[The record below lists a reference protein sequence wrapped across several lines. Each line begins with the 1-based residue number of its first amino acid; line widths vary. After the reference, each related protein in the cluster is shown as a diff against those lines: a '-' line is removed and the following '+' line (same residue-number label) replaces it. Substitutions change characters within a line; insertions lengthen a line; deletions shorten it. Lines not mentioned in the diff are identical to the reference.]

1 MKIKILLLSAV
12 MFAAV
17 CTAQSYERVTPVVE
31 AYKSAKDSIVNIS
44 GFHTVARPRRG
55 SGDIF
60 DFFGPRF
67 APREYEQKKHD
78 LGSGF
83 VVHQDGYVVTNAHVV
98 RGQEKVMLTFPDGKE
113 YEARIISA
121 DEKKDIAFLKIQ
133 SEDDEQF
140 KAIQLG
146 ESCDLM
152 IGETVIAVGNP
163 FGFSSS
169 VTEGI
174 VSAKGRNIKVREG
187 FWLRGLIQTSA
198 AINPGNSGGPLLNI
212 NGELIGVTTAI
223 RAEAQNIGFAIPV
236 DTVAGGLADM
246 LLPENMRRVK
256 MGLVIG
262 RMCCLKDKNGL
273 KVDKVFEDS
282 PASDKGVQ
290 QGDIITEIDD
300 KQVHGFIDFYVKM
313 MNKDVGEKIRLTCAR
328 KDTAVQYTV
337 ELSLRPR
344 PIPDGGKLAER
355 FFQMGIS
362 ELDRKL
368 AKDFG
373 FQSEYPVMIVEDLSP
388 EGSAAKA
395 GLKKGDI
402 VLQIDGTPVTNMK
415 EFSLAMEE
423 ISSGQTVEMHI
434 LRIAMFG
441 NRQISRQYI
450 AEVKADPSAGVSEKL
465 AI

>member
-1 MKIKILLLSAV
+1 MKIKVITLCAV
-12 MFAAV
+12 MLAAV
-17 CTAQSYERVTPVVE
+17 CTAENYDRVTPVVE

-67 APREYEQKKHD
+67 APREYEEKKHD

-98 RGQEKVMLTFPDGKE
+98 KGQEKVMLTFADGKE
-113 YEARIISA
+113 YEAEIISA

-133 SEDDEQF
+133 SEEETF
-140 KAIQLG
+140 KAIKMG

-198 AINPGNSGGPLLNI
+198 AINPGNSGGPVLNI

-262 RMCCLKDKNGL
+262 RMGCLKDKSGL

-282 PASDKGVQ
+282 PASKKGVQ

-300 KQVHGFIDFYVKM
+300 KKVSGFIDFYVKM
-313 MNKDVGEKIRLTCAR
+313 MNKDIGEKIRLTCVR
-328 KDTAVQYTV
+328 RDTAAQYAV
-337 ELSLRPR
+337 ELSLQPR

-355 FFQMGIS
+355 FFQMEIS
-362 ELDRKL
+362 ELDSKI
-368 AKDFG
+368 AQNFG
-373 FQSEYPVMIVEDLSP
+373 FQSEYPVMIIEDLSP
-388 EGSAAKA
+388 EGNAAKA

-434 LRIAMFG
+434 LRIALFG